1 MANSY
6 DRKFLASDLWTLD
19 ATQKFVILG
28 APGSGK
34 TTLMSYFAVM
44 LTDKQPQFLGLD
56 TETD

>member
-1 MANSY
+1 LANSY

-19 ATQKFVILG
+19 AAQKFVILG

>member
-1 MANSY
+1 LANSY

>member
-1 MANSY
+1 LANSS
-6 DRKFLASDLWTLD
+6 DRKFLPSDLWTLD